1 MACTLC
7 WFLESESSA
16 RVFMEMAQVNYCH
29 VLQFQVILS
38 IILTPRN
45 WSQQRAVRELAAI
58 FELIATVILS
68 IILTAP
74 HSEVLPKSLAGCW
87 ENYSY
92 HSVQL
97 LSCTSFW
104 FLESESSERVSMEM
118 AQVNSCHVF
127 QFQLILGIILTLR
140 NWS

>member
-1 MACTLC
+1 
-7 WFLESESSA
+7 
-16 RVFMEMAQVNYCH
+16 MEMAQVNYCH

-38 IILTPRN
+38 IILTPRS

-92 HSVQL
+92 RSVQL

-127 QFQLILGIILTLR
+127 QFQLILGIILTL
-140 NWS
+140 